1 MQILVVGGTRY
12 FGKYTIKA
20 LLQKGHAVTIAT
32 RGNAAAA
39 ARILNL
45 SQRILNYKIKNYSIN
60 TAWFKNQK

>member
-32 RGNAAAA
+32 RGNAADPFGD
-39 ARILNL
+39 RCNG
-45 SQRILNYKIKNYSIN
+45 
-60 TAWFKNQK
+60 

>member
-1 MQILVVGGTRY
+1 MKEAFERDLISE
-12 FGKYTIKA
+12 A
-20 LLQKGHAVTIAT
+20 LRST